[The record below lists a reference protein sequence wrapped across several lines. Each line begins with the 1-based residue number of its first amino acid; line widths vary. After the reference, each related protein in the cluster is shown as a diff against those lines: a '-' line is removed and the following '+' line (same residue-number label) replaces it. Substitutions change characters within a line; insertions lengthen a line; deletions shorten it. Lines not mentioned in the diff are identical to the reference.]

1 MLLKGMVGCE
11 PVPSASSPNSVST
24 SVNRIGP
31 NVSHANTLSNSDL
44 SFATWHSRLGHFHL
58 TNIHIKNHDP
68 GGGERSNSDKTKETE
83 NNNHFDN
90 GRDKKI
96 DQLREK
102 RCDSAEKEATENKR
116 STDLNMEE
124 EETDWP
130 ITERE

>member
-1 MLLKGMVGCE
+1 MVGCE

-83 NNNHFDN
+83 NINHFDN
-90 GRDKKI
+90 GRDKKFN
-96 DQLREK
+96 QFREK
-102 RCDSAEKEATENKR
+102 RCDSAEKYYKEVVQ
-116 STDLNMEE
+116 
-124 EETDWP
+124 
-130 ITERE
+130 